1 MKMSHLNSNSNNNA
15 HQENHTTVAPMT
27 KSENLLKDNDGSHV
41 DDGVIRSAPSYTF
54 YAPENILPRTKFIL
68 HKSRDI
74 LEHLQQWLNV
84 PYPLSKLDFV
94 ALPSIEDNLQS
105 SLGLISCKTA
115 FLKNSD
121 SITTYE
127 YHSSANEIAEAIVQQ
142 YFGGLISPKTWKQ
155 NWLWEGLIRYLSR
168 LIFTPLQSDW
178 PIGEMYLLDTT
189 FKALDIDVLQG
200 WESVLNGTDDKGEN
214 NDFYIHKSAAI
225 LTMLHSAM
233 GDENFRKCLGTF
245 LNTFKY
251 QTAEPSDLWQICSK
265 KANGSKNIKEMM
277 NQWTHQSGFPL
288 LYVNKNDSSI
298 TINQKAFKFEEFSA
312 VLEDITFDN
321 DTDIEVTTIPTTTMS
336 PKEARKRNLKWM
348 FPITYATDVNDV
360 KDTIWLDGFECEYF
374 AKLFISLNVLQFTK
388 INFRKD
394 YVN

>member
-1 MKMSHLNSNSNNNA
+1 MSAVLKKGLYVKMSHINNNQ
-15 HQENHTTVAPMT
+15 HLDNHPTAAPMT
-27 KSENLLKDNDGSHV
+27 KSENLMKDNDASHHI

-54 YAPENILPRTKFIL
+54 YAPEFILPRTKFML
-68 HKSRDI
+68 HTSRDI

-115 FLKNSD
+115 FLKTPE

-127 YHSSANEIAEAIVQQ
+127 YHSSANEIAEAIIQQ

-155 NWLWEGLIRYLSR
+155 NWLWEGMIRYLSR
-168 LIFTPLQSDW
+168 LIFTPLQSQW

-189 FKALDIDVLQG
+189 FRALDIDVLQG

-214 NDFYIHKSAAI
+214 NEFYIHKSAAI

-251 QTAEPSDLWQICSK
+251 QTAEPIDLWQICAK
-265 KANGSKNIKEMM
+265 KGNGSKNIKEMM
-277 NQWTHQSGFPL
+277 NLWTYQSGFPL
-288 LYVNKNDSSI
+288 LYVTKNDTNIVIS
-298 TINQKAFKFEEFSA
+298 QKAFKFEELSA
-312 VLEDITFDN
+312 VLEDMSFDN
-321 DTDIEVTTIPTTTMS
+321 ETDVEVTTIPTTTLS
-336 PKEARKRNLKWM
+336 PKEAKKKNLKWI
-348 FPITYATDVNDV
+348 FPINYATDVRDV
-360 KDTIWLDGFECEYF
+360 KDTLWLDGFECEY
-374 AKLFISLNVLQFTK
+374 
-388 INFRKD
+388 
-394 YVN
+394 